1 MKSLTMLKEKLD
13 RVLERFKRGERKG
26 LVLTMLAA
34 SRLSDKGE
42 KISPDNI
49 VKEAHKIMDEAPDVD
64 WGVTRQEY
72 TVGLASSL
80 LQELVEMGVL
90 EETNTTIYRFR
101 RYPEGDPKAE
111 ILARFGYLIFYGG
124 PAR

>member
-1 MKSLTMLKEKLD
+1 MKNLTMLKEKLD

-34 SRLSDKGE
+34 SRLSDKRE
-42 KISPDNI
+42 EISPDNI
-49 VKEAHKIMDEAPDVD
+49 VKEAQKIMDEAPDID
-64 WGVTRQEY
+64 WGVTREEY
-72 TVGLASSL
+72 TIGLASSL

-90 EETNTTIYRFR
+90 EETDTTIYRFK
-101 RYPEGDPKAE
+101 RYSEGDPKAE

>member
-42 KISPDNI
+42 EISPDNI
-49 VKEAHKIMDEAPDVD
+49 VKEAQKIMDEAPDVD
-64 WGVTRQEY
+64 WGVTREEY
-72 TVGLASSL
+72 TIGLASSL

-90 EETNTTIYRFR
+90 EETDTTIYRFK
-101 RYPEGDPKAE
+101 RYSEGDPKAE